1 MYHFVQDEVRDRM
14 AWRGEASRD
23 ERGKAE
29 RRPSLLASGAAE
41 RLAGVAVVVVLLW
54 LAVAW
59 ALTPVGGG

>member
-1 MYHFVQDEVRDRM
+1 M
-14 AWRGEASRD
+14 AWWGEASQD
-23 ERGKAE
+23 ERGTAE

-59 ALTPVGGG
+59 ALAPVGGG